1 MANNPELSV
10 DEDDQTAR
18 LRIPIMAARMKD
30 FPGHGSNDGGA
41 HAYSGTGDVEGTD
54 ADYLNIEEELEKGYD
69 VMRPLY
75 AKIQPQ
81 VAERIDYHMKEVG
94 FHFTYVAE
102 GGANIVFKIELS
114 GADKIPILPPLT
126 RTKMLALQGML
137 LRVRKHVSSRTLN
150 NRQIMEGYERRIK
163 PMFRPNNLLQQK
175 LIRLP
180 KGSSQLLMRIVQV
193 AERDGIRDPKRAKEV
208 LVPQSDHYA
217 PFSSPEDYGILIQ
230 DLSPRTPREHLIEF
244 KPKWLTQSRSA
255 PANAKRCR
263 TCALREMR
271 RAHGTPP
278 GRGDSNFCP
287 LDLLSS
293 KAYILK
299 AALRKLWTVC
309 GSSDSDVEDTEWV
322 NPITGEYRINPLNR
336 FEREFR
342 RKVQP
347 LLGRLKALQ
356 GIHHHAGLNDFE
368 RATEDEVSLAMALR
382 DCSVFLRVDVAQVG
396 ALKLIHHE
404 SSLDNIE
411 ILDVKLADLDLKSP
425 EPENRAKWTKME
437 RRLIEQGWYEGRMAP
452 SVVTDEVI
460 CRLSRTCT

>member
-1 MANNPELSV
+1 MVNSLELPV
-10 DEDDQTAR
+10 DEDDQTAQ
-18 LRIPIMAARMKD
+18 LRICIMAARVKD
-30 FPGHGSNDGGA
+30 FPGHGDNDAGA

-54 ADYLNIEEELEKGYD
+54 ADYLNIEEELEKGCD
-69 VMRPLY
+69 VMRSLY
-75 AKIQPQ
+75 AKNQPQ
-81 VAERIDYHMKEVG
+81 VAERMDYHMKEVG
-94 FHFTYVAE
+94 FHFTYIAE
-102 GGANIVFKIELS
+102 GGANIIFKIELS

-137 LRVRKHVSSRTLN
+137 LRVRKHASGPTLN
-150 NRQIMEGYERRIK
+150 NRQIMEGYERCIK

-180 KGSSQLLMRIVQV
+180 KGISQLLMQMVQV
-193 AERDGIRDPKRAKEV
+193 AECDGIRDPKRAKGV

-230 DLSPRTPREHLIEF
+230 DLSPRTATEHFLEF

-271 RAHGTPP
+271 RTYGTPP
-278 GRGDSNFCP
+278 GRGDSNVCP
-287 LDLLSS
+287 LDLLSG

-299 AALRKLWTVC
+299 AALRKLWNV
-309 GSSDSDVEDTEWV
+309 GGAFDSDVEDTEWV
-322 NPITGEYRINPLNR
+322 NPITGEHRITPFNR
-336 FEREFR
+336 FEKEFR

-356 GIHHHAGLNDFE
+356 GIHRHAGLNDFE
-368 RATEDEVSLAMALR
+368 RATDDEVSLAMALR
-382 DCSVFLRVDVAQVG
+382 DCSVFLRVDVSQVG

-404 SSLDNIE
+404 SSADNIE

-425 EPENRAKWTKME
+425 EPEKRAKWAKME
-437 RRLIEQGWYEGRMAP
+437 RRLIDHGWYEGRMAP
-452 SVVTDEVI
+452 GVVKDEVI
-460 CRLSRTCT
+460 CRVSRTCT